1 MKVYLAYGWSMR
13 TTLTIDDD
21 ILSVARERADI
32 EGKTVGKVLSAL
44 ARQSLCP
51 PQPVQQFRNGIP
63 QLPIQP
69 GAGIST
75 PELIRQ
81 LMDELP

>member
-1 MKVYLAYGWSMR
+1 MR

-21 ILSVARERADI
+21 VLAAARDLAEFQH
-32 EGKTVGKVLSAL
+32 KTVGEVLSSL
-44 ARQSLCP
+44 ARKSLCP
-51 PQPVQQFRNGIP
+51 ADPAPVFRNGI
-63 QLPIQP
+63 QLLPVQP

-75 PELIRQ
+75 LELIRE

>member
-1 MKVYLAYGWSMR
+1 MR

-21 ILSVARERADI
+21 ILAAAKDLADSQQ
-32 EGKTVGKVLSAL
+32 KTVGAVLSSL
-44 ARQSLCP
+44 ARKGLMP
-51 PQPVQQFRNGIP
+51 AMPVPDTRNGIP

-81 LMDELP
+81 LMDELS

>member
-1 MKVYLAYGWSMR
+1 MR

-21 ILSVARERADI
+21 ILAAARDLADFQR
-32 EGKTVGKVLSAL
+32 KTVGEVLSAL
-44 ARQSLCP
+44 ARKGLMPSEP
-51 PQPVQQFRNGIP
+51 AAATRNGIP

>member
-1 MKVYLAYGWSMR
+1 MR

-21 ILSVARERADI
+21 VLAAAKDMAQCQQ
-32 EGKTVGKVLSAL
+32 KTVGEVLSLL
-44 ARQSLCP
+44 ARKGLTP
-51 PQPVQQFRNGIP
+51 PDSATLTRNGIP

-81 LMDELP
+81 LMDELL

>member
-1 MKVYLAYGWSMR
+1 MR

-21 ILSVARERADI
+21 ILAAARDLADFQQ
-32 EGKTVGKVLSAL
+32 KTVGAVLSSL
-44 ARQSLCP
+44 ARKGLTP
-51 PQPVQQFRNGIP
+51 PQPAPVMRNGIP

>member
-1 MKVYLAYGWSMR
+1 M
-13 TTLTIDDD
+13 LTIDDD
-21 ILSVARERADI
+21 VFEVARERAERED
-32 EGKTVGKVLSAL
+32 KTVDEVLSAVL
-44 ARQSLCP
+44 RTSLMP
-51 PQPVQQFRNGIP
+51 SEIVFEMKNGVP
-63 QLPIQP
+63 QLPIRP